1 VSDER
6 SEHLEQELKALYSEV
21 PAPPAGLA
29 KGRERMLAEAAQLKS
44 RSAYV
49 PILAAGAHGGAKS
62 TRRRKMN
69 LMLAYKVL
77 AAVMAV
83 ALAVTGVGGGAVL
96 AQDTV
101 PGDLLYPAKLLSE
114 DARLAFTQ
122 DPADRAALV
131 MAYVA
136 ERVEEMERLAQRG
149 EEIPADTVAL
159 MTRQMEQVMVEIA
172 RSRPDEAP
180 ALMERLM
187 ENMRLH
193 QQALEQAGAGTG
205 DQTQTRLREAC
216 EEMERIRQN
225 AENDPAYLEYQN
237 QHRYEGTP
245 GPHDEMSPQPAGEG
259 EQTREQSQYSYEGT
273 PGPHGMASPE
283 PSEDPDRNQ
292 NQERYEGTSGPHGQG
307 TPTPTATVSP
317 DAEDTTE
324 ATCEPE
330 CVQDRDQD
338 KDQDRDQD
346 RDGGDQ
352 DSENEGEG
360 SPTDM
365 PKATDVPKGSGT
377 PKSGH

>member
-1 VSDER
+1 VSDKR

-29 KGRERMLAEAAQLKS
+29 RGRERMLAEAAQLKS
-44 RSAYV
+44 RSTYV
-49 PILAAGAHGGAKS
+49 PLSAAAHGGAKS
-62 TRRRKMN
+62 VRRRKMN
-69 LMLAYKVL
+69 VMLAYKVL

-136 ERVEEMERLAQRG
+136 ERVEEMERLAQKG
-149 EEIPADTVAL
+149 EEIPAATVAL

-180 ALMERLM
+180 ALLERMM
-187 ENMRLH
+187 ENMRVH
-193 QQALEQAGAGTG
+193 QQALEQAGAGSG
-205 DQTQTRLREAC
+205 EQTQVRLQEAYQ
-216 EEMERIRQN
+216 EMERIRQS

-245 GPHDEMSPQPAGEG
+245 GPHDEASPQPTGEG
-259 EQTREQSQYSYEGT
+259 QQTREQSQYSYEGT
-273 PGPHGMASPE
+273 PGPHGTASPQ
-283 PSEDPDRNQ
+283 PSEDPQLNQ
-292 NQERYEGTSGPHGQG
+292 NQERYEGTPGPHGEG
-307 TPTPTATVSP
+307 TPTPTETVAP
-317 DAEDTTE
+317 DPDETTDP
-324 ATCEPE
+324 TCEPGLDQE
-330 CVQDRDQD
+330 RDREQ
-338 KDQDRDQD
+338 DQDRDES
-346 RDGGDQ
+346 DQ
-352 DSENEGEG
+352 GSHNQGQG
-360 SPTDM
+360 SP
-365 PKATDVPKGSGT
+365 TDVPKGSGT
-377 PKSGH
+377 PKNGH

>member
-21 PAPPAGLA
+21 PAQPAGLT

-44 RSAYV
+44 RTAYV
-49 PILAAGAHGGAKS
+49 PLSAAGAHGVAKS
-62 TRRRKMN
+62 IRRRKMN
-69 LMLAYKVL
+69 VMLAYKVL

-83 ALAVTGVGGGAVL
+83 ALAVTGFGGGAVL

-131 MAYVA
+131 MAFVA

-149 EEIPADTVAL
+149 EEIPGATVAL
-159 MTRQMEQVMVEIA
+159 MTRQMEQVMAEIA

-180 ALMERLM
+180 ALLERMM
-187 ENMRLH
+187 ENMRIH
-193 QQALEQAGAGTG
+193 QQALEQAGAGSG
-205 DQTQTRLREAC
+205 ERTQTRLQEAC

-225 AENDPAYLEYQN
+225 AENNPAYLEYQN

-245 GPHDEMSPQPAGEG
+245 GPHEEASPQPTGEG
-259 EQTREQSQYSYEGT
+259 QQTREQSQYSYEGT
-273 PGPHGMASPE
+273 PGPHGTASPE
-283 PSEDPDRNQ
+283 PSEDPQGNQ
-292 NQERYEGTSGPHGQG
+292 NQERYEGTPGPHGEG
-307 TPTPTATVSP
+307 TPTPTETLSP
-317 DAEDTTE
+317 DPDETTDP
-324 ATCEPE
+324 TCEPE
-330 CVQDRDQD
+330 PDREQEQNRKQDHDP
-338 KDQDRDQD
+338 
-346 RDGGDQ
+346 DGSGQ
-352 DSENEGEG
+352 GTQNQGQG

-365 PKATDVPKGSGT
+365 PRATDVPKGSRT
-377 PKSGH
+377 PKNGQ